1 MNNNGAKKAAKD
13 DEEEDDDA
21 DDAEEGEEDDDQVE
35 DDKDSASDE
44 EKKPTAAADK
54 KKSDTDGAKSKA
66 GGGAADK
73 SAVAKKTDSKTK
85 NGKVEKSEDNDKDED
100 DDDEGDGLD
109 ENNEVAEDDENVVA
123 LAEID
128 RINENINKTRVD
140 GLQVLHAVSIGLLHG
155 VFQEQDLKYYLYFV
169 RSYALVHR
177 AKTMWSKRIC
187 ARLLALSLPKTRRN
201 SKRSTS
207 PLRNWTTK
215 LCVASVRF
223 LYWIARVARMR

>member
-13 DEEEDDDA
+13 DEEDDDA
-21 DDAEEGEEDDDQVE
+21 DDAEEGEEDDDQVD

-44 EKKPTAAADK
+44 EKKPTAADK
-54 KKSDTDGAKSKA
+54 KKGDTDGAKSKA
-66 GGGAADK
+66 ASGGAADK
-73 SAVAKKTDSKTK
+73 SAVAKKTDSKAK

-140 GLQVLHAVSIGLLHG
+140 GLQVLHAVSLGLLQG
-155 VFQEQDLKYYLYFV
+155 VLEEHDLKIYFYFIH
-169 RSYALVHR
+169 SSALVPR

-187 ARLLALSLPKTRRN
+187 ARLLALSLPKTRRS
-201 SKRSTS
+201 SKRNTI
-207 PLRNWTTK
+207 PLRSWTTK
-215 LCVASVRF
+215 HCVASARF
-223 LYWIARVARMR
+223 LYWIARVARTR

>member
-21 DDAEEGEEDDDQVE
+21 DDAEEGEEDDDQVD

-44 EKKPTAAADK
+44 EKKPTAADK
-54 KKSDTDGAKSKA
+54 KKGDTDGAKSKA
-66 GGGAADK
+66 ASDK
-73 SAVAKKTDSKTK
+73 SAVAKKTDSKAK

-140 GLQVLHAVSIGLLHG
+140 GLQVLHAVSLRLLQG
-155 VFQEQDLKYYLYFV
+155 VLEKHDLKIYFYFIH
-169 RSYALVHR
+169 SSALVPR

-187 ARLLALSLPKTRRN
+187 ARLLALSLPKTRRS
-201 SKRSTS
+201 SKRNTI
-207 PLRNWTTK
+207 PLRSWTTK
-215 LCVASVRF
+215 HCEASARF
-223 LYWIARVARMR
+223 LYWIARVARTR